1 MFSNEIQISY
11 TVDNKDDK
19 ELPFGFGVHP
29 FFQKNSTP
37 LTVCVYAKAVMEMSE
52 ENYPTEKL
60 KLVEGT
66 SFDLRKAV
74 AVEDLNLDHVYI
86 NLNDHPQA
94 VIKYPELKISLDASD
109 DFSHLVIYTP
119 QGQNFFCL
127 ENQTCSTDAHN
138 LYARGFQKESGLL
151 ILSPKMQQSGEIR
164 YKFEK

>member
-29 FFQKNSTP
+29 FFQKNSTL
-37 LTVCVYAKAVMEMSE
+37 LTVFVYAQVVMEMSE

-94 VIKYPELKISLDASD
+94 VIKYPELKISLDA
-109 DFSHLVIYTP
+109 
-119 QGQNFFCL
+119 
-127 ENQTCSTDAHN
+127 
-138 LYARGFQKESGLL
+138 RGFQKESGLL